1 MATSDEARQE
11 LAAPLAEVPARES
24 QQTAW
29 RRFRRHH
36 MALLGLAILAVFGI
50 LVIFA
55 PLIAWHHPYHT
66 DLDLYRAAPTWDHIL
81 GNDDAG
87 RDVFSRLLHGGRVS
101 MSVGIVAALI
111 ASIIGAV
118 IGLVSGYI
126 GGWVDNLLQRFTEL
140 VMTFPSFFAL
150 IILVSVVGPS
160 VYNLMIVIGFL
171 GWTGKARLVR
181 GQVLS
186 VRQMDYVTA
195 ARAVGATQ
203 GRLMFVHILPT
214 VMGYVA
220 VAGMLTVAGAI
231 ITEASLSFLGLGV
244 RMPTPTWGNMITGA
258 QSLFVLKELPWIWV
272 PPGVAISITVIAV
285 NFVGDGL
292 RDALDPRT
300 RIE

>member
-1 MATSDEARQE
+1 MAV
-11 LAAPLAEVPARES
+11 LAPWVSINDPIRADVFNIKSAPSR
-24 QQTAW
+24 
-29 RRFRRHH
+29 
-36 MALLGLAILAVFGI
+36 
-50 LVIFA
+50 
-55 PLIAWHHPYHT
+55 
-66 DLDLYRAAPTWDHIL
+66 DHIL
-81 GNDDAG
+81 GTDSAG
-87 RDVFSRLLHGGRVS
+87 RDIFARIVHAGRVS
-101 MSVGIVAALI
+101 LSVGIVAALI
-111 ASIIGAV
+111 SSAIGTIIGL
-118 IGLVSGYI
+118 ISGYV

-195 ARAVGATQ
+195 ARAVGANQ
-203 GRLMFVHILPT
+203 SRLMFIHILPS

>member
-1 MATSDEARQE
+1 MAI
-11 LAAPLAEVPARES
+11 
-24 QQTAW
+24 
-29 RRFRRHH
+29 
-36 MALLGLAILAVFGI
+36 LGLAILGVFGAMA
-50 LVIFA
+50 LFA
-55 PLIAWHHPYHT
+55 PLIAWHHPFDT
-66 DLDLYRAAPTWDHIL
+66 DLDRYRGAPSWDHIL

-111 ASIIGAV
+111 ASFIGTV
-118 IGLVSGYI
+118 IGLISGHI

-140 VMTFPSFFAL
+140 VMTFPTFFAL
-150 IILVSVVGPS
+150 IILVSLVGQS
-160 VYNLMIVIGFL
+160 IWNLMMVMGLL
-171 GWTGKARLVR
+171 GWTGLERIVR

-195 ARAVGATQ
+195 ARAVGANEN
-203 GRLMFVHILPT
+203 RLMFVHILPS

-231 ITEASLSFLGLGV
+231 ITEATLSFLGLGV
-244 RMPTPTWGNMITGA
+244 KMPTPTWGNMITGA
-258 QSLFVLKELPWIWV
+258 QSLHVLKELPWIWV
-272 PPGVAISITVIAV
+272 PPGVTISITVIAV

>member
-1 MATSDEARQE
+1 MATIDEVRHGPATP
-11 LAAPLAEVPARES
+11 LGGAPERKS

-36 MALLGLAILAVFGI
+36 MAILGLGILAVFGAMA
-50 LVIFA
+50 IFA
-55 PLIAWHHPYHT
+55 PLIAWHHPFHT
-66 DLDLYRAAPTWDHIL
+66 DLDLYRGAPSWDHIL

-111 ASIIGAV
+111 ASFIGAV
-118 IGLVSGYI
+118 LGLVSGHF
-126 GGWVDNLLQRFTEL
+126 GGWVDNILQRFTEL
-140 VMTFPSFFAL
+140 VMTFPTFFAL
-150 IILVSVVGPS
+150 IILVSLVGQS
-160 VYNLMIVIGFL
+160 IWNLMMVMGLL
-171 GWTGKARLVR
+171 GWPGLTRIVR

-195 ARAVGATQ
+195 GRAVGAKE
-203 GRLMFVHILPT
+203 GRLMFVHILPS

-231 ITEASLSFLGLGV
+231 ISEATLSFLGLGV
-244 RMPTPTWGNMITGA
+244 KMPTPTWGNMITGA
-258 QSLFVLKELPWIWV
+258 QSLHVLRELPWIWI